1 MTSIRIL
8 DCETTIFEKGNP
20 FSRRNKLCYVGIAS
34 DDTYRDYDI
43 EYSNSPY
50 GSHLSDIKE
59 SLETADL
66 VVGFNLKFDLHW
78 IQRYVPDLD
87 ISFRVWDC
95 QLAHFIL
102 SNQKEPYPSLDE
114 VLVFYGLP
122 PKLDVVRLQY
132 WDNGIDTPGVPEPLL
147 QEYLQLDVTRT
158 RQVYEA
164 QLQQFNE
171 GDPALF
177 ALFRLQCVDLLTL
190 LEMEHEGMV
199 YNVERSRE
207 LAADVANRIADIDR
221 DLSTLVVEPVNWNS
235 PEHLSAAL
243 YGGVLRV
250 PVRVPT
256 ERILKDGTIKRGEKW
271 GLKSYD
277 MPRLVKPVKGSE
289 TTKEGVWSV
298 AEPTLRSLKGLS
310 GTASKVITLILTRS
324 ELRKLFST
332 YYEGIPDLIEKKD
345 WEPGQVHGQFNQ
357 CVAATGRLSSS
368 APNLQNFATAIKE
381 LFRSRYATS

>member
-50 GSHLSDIKE
+50 GSQLQDIKE
-59 SLETADL
+59 SLESADL

-78 IQRYVPDLD
+78 IQRYVPDLVF
-87 ISFRVWDC
+87 SFRVWDC

-102 SNQKEPYPSLDE
+102 SNQKQAYPSLDE
-114 VLVFYGLP
+114 VLAANLLP
-122 PKLDVVRLQY
+122 PKLDTVKLEY

-147 QEYLQLDVTRT
+147 QEYLALDVTRT
-158 RQVYEA
+158 KQVYEA

-207 LAADVANRIADIDR
+207 LAIDVENRIADIDR
-221 DLSTLVVEPVNWNS
+221 DLNALVVEPVNWNS
-235 PEHLSAAL
+235 PEHLSATL

-250 PVRVPT
+250 DVRVPT
-256 ERILKDGTIKRGEKW
+256 ERVLKDGTIKRGEKW
-271 GLKSYD
+271 GVKTYD

-289 TTKEGVWSV
+289 TSKNGVWSV
-298 AEPTLRSLKGLS
+298 AEPILRSLKVPS
-310 GTASKVITLILTRS
+310 GRASKVITAVLMRS
-324 ELRKLFST
+324 ELRKLLTT
-332 YYEGIPDLIEKKD
+332 YYDGLPELLNKKD
-345 WEPGQVHGQFNQ
+345 WEPGIIHGQFNQ

-368 APNLQNFATAIKE
+368 APNLQNFAAVIKE
-381 LFRSRYATS
+381 LFRSRYASS